1 MALPAFDD
9 IDLDMDPED
18 EAKILLEADEGKPE
32 EKEEK
37 ETEGEPEEVAEEQEP
52 EAEDDPV
59 ARAAAEIEE
68 VRQERVRLQEQLNEL
83 TVRSALDGRKLA
95 ELERDLSSA
104 KKAPAPVAPEE
115 AGPTPEEVLS
125 HLDQRIAIVDAK
137 LAKAELEDPAAAPPL
152 RAQLRQLER
161 YFADYKA
168 NVMLSAAK
176 GPDPDVLVQ
185 QAAEEAQQQAR
196 FSNVRSAVTQ
206 EYPNLDP
213 RGQYFNPELRDMVH
227 EIYNPMLAQGA
238 DPTEALIKA
247 ATLVMRANGIPSV
260 SEYNQQQAA
269 LAAQQAAAPP
279 PPPVAPAR
287 KKESVAKNVAAA
299 AAIPP
304 DISALGNSNK
314 SEGLLGKYDF
324 QKMDIKEFMRLTDED
339 EERIENALSMYEG

>member
-1 MALPAFDD
+1 MPLPVFDD
-9 IDLDMDPED
+9 IDIDVDPED
-18 EAKILLEADEGKPE
+18 EAALLLKADEA
-32 EKEEK
+32 KEE
-37 ETEGEPEEVAEEQEP
+37 EEEDPKAEEQEP
-52 EAEDDPV
+52 EEPVVNDDDPV
-59 ARAAAEIEE
+59 ARAAAEVEE
-68 VRQERVRLQEQLNEL
+68 IRQERIRLQEQLNEL

-95 ELERDLSSA
+95 ELERDLTTA
-104 KKAPAPVAPEE
+104 KKAPAPAKPEE
-115 AGPTPEEVLS
+115 EGPTPEEVLS

-137 LAKAELEDPAAAPPL
+137 LSKAELEDPSAAPPL

-176 GPDPDVLVQ
+176 GPDPDVIVQ

-260 SEYNQQQAA
+260 SEYHQQQAA

-279 PPPVAPAR
+279 PPPAVATR

-339 EERIENALSMYEG
+339 EERIESALSMYEG

>member
-1 MALPAFDD
+1 MALPVFDD
-9 IDLDMDPED
+9 IDIDVDPED
-18 EAKILLEADEGKPE
+18 EARILLAADGE
-32 EKEEK
+32 EKEDEK
-37 ETEGEPEEVAEEQEP
+37 EEIAEAEPAVEKEEVIEPE
-52 EAEDDPV
+52 DDAV
-59 ARAAAEIEE
+59 ARAAAELEE
-68 VRQERVRLQEQLNEL
+68 VRQERIRLQEQLNEL

-95 ELERDLSSA
+95 ELERDLTSA
-104 KKAPAPVAPEE
+104 KQAPPAPKVEE
-115 AGPTPEEVLS
+115 GPTPEEVLS

-137 LAKAELEDPAAAPPL
+137 LAKAELEDPSAAPPL

-168 NVMLSAAK
+168 NVLLASAK

-196 FSNVRSAVTQ
+196 FSNVRNAVTQ

-213 RGQYFNPELRDMVH
+213 RAQYFNPELRDMVH

-247 ATLVMRANGIPSV
+247 TTLVMRANGIPSV

-269 LAAQQAAAPP
+269 LAAQQAAASPPAPAAPP
-279 PPPVAPAR
+279 PR
-287 KKESVAKNVAAA
+287 QKEAIAKNVAAA
-299 AAIPP
+299 TAIPP

-324 QKMDIKEFMRLTDED
+324 SKMDIKEFMRLTDED
-339 EERIENALSMYEG
+339 EERIESALSMYEE